1 MPLLPAPDGPGGSAV
16 AAPVAGP
23 GRAAIPAAGCF
34 SFHSSGIRENPSG
47 VSVRCTNPTLE
58 IPMKNLSALF
68 VTTLVA
74 GAAVA
79 GPTCTVPQEKWI
91 KEADFK
97 ARLEAQGY
105 QIKTFKVSRGQCYEI
120 YGFDKNGRKVE
131 IYFDP
136 QTGAV
141 IESR

>member
-1 MPLLPAPDGPGGSAV
+1 
-16 AAPVAGP
+16 
-23 GRAAIPAAGCF
+23 
-34 SFHSSGIRENPSG
+34 
-47 VSVRCTNPTLE
+47 
-58 IPMKNLSALF
+58 MKNLSALF

-79 GPTCTVPQEKWI
+79 GPTCTVPQEKWM

-105 QIKTFKVSRGQCYEI
+105 QIKTFKVSKGQCYEI
-120 YGFDKNGRKVE
+120 YGFDKDGQKVE

-141 IESR
+141 VASR

>member
-1 MPLLPAPDGPGGSAV
+1 
-16 AAPVAGP
+16 
-23 GRAAIPAAGCF
+23 
-34 SFHSSGIRENPSG
+34 
-47 VSVRCTNPTLE
+47 
-58 IPMKNLSALF
+58 MKNLSALF

-74 GAAVA
+74 SAAVA
-79 GPTCTVPQEKWI
+79 GPTCTVPQEKWM

-105 QIKTFKVSRGQCYEI
+105 QIKTFKVSKGQCYEI

>member
-1 MPLLPAPDGPGGSAV
+1 
-16 AAPVAGP
+16 
-23 GRAAIPAAGCF
+23 
-34 SFHSSGIRENPSG
+34 
-47 VSVRCTNPTLE
+47 
-58 IPMKNLSALF
+58 MKNLSALF

-79 GPTCTVPQEKWI
+79 GPTCTVPQEKWM

-120 YGFDKNGRKVE
+120 YGFDKAGKKVE

-141 IESR
+141 IEAK

>member
-1 MPLLPAPDGPGGSAV
+1 
-16 AAPVAGP
+16 
-23 GRAAIPAAGCF
+23 
-34 SFHSSGIRENPSG
+34 
-47 VSVRCTNPTLE
+47 
-58 IPMKNLSALF
+58 MKNLSALF

-79 GPTCTVPQEKWI
+79 GPTCTVPQEKWM
-91 KEADFK
+91 KEADLK

-105 QIKTFKVSRGQCYEI
+105 RIKTFKVSQGQCYEI